1 MTNLGKY
8 TEGELVGKWLDF
20 PTTQTKI
27 NTVLK
32 EIGIDG
38 TRYEEIFITDYEAY
52 GRDVRLEEGGIYT
65 HNGYYVYMID
75 SPRIQSE
82 EVWGAIQEMKE
93 DMKRIA

>member
-1 MTNLGKY
+1 MH
-8 TEGELVGKWLDF
+8 
-20 PTTQTKI
+20 
-27 NTVLK
+27 

-38 TRYEEIFITDYEAY
+38 IRYEEIFITDYEAY

-65 HNGYYVYMID
+65 HNGYYVYMIA
-75 SPRIQSE
+75 SPRIQSG